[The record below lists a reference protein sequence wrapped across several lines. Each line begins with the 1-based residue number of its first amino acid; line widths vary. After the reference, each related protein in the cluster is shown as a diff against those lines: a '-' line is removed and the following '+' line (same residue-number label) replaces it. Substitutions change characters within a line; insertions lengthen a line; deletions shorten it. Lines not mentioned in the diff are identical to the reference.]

1 VSPRAIPVLLKET
14 CFGWYADRGPR
25 LGAALAFYTLFSLA
39 PLLMIIIAIAALA
52 FGREIAYTQL
62 IQQVEAF
69 IGTEGARVIQAT
81 IENTSRPRSGIV
93 ATLIGLATMLF
104 GATVVLSEL
113 QDALNMIWKVPPKP
127 GRSLAIGIIWDR
139 FLAFSIV
146 LGISVLLLFSIVA
159 NAVLNTIMPIFGDI
173 LPKPVDW
180 LRTANFAFT
189 LVVVTLLSAMLYKV
203 LPNIEIAWSDVLM
216 GAMVTALLFMI
227 GKFLIELYLS
237 YSSIASVYGAA
248 GSLVVLLMWIYY
260 SAQILYFGAE
270 FTKVYA
276 KHRGHRVV
284 PAEEPAPMTQESH
297 IE

>member
-1 VSPRAIPVLLKET
+1 
-14 CFGWYADRGPR
+14 
-25 LGAALAFYTLFSLA
+25 
-39 PLLMIIIAIAALA
+39 MIVIAIAALA
-52 FGREIAYTQL
+52 FGRELAYTQL

-69 IGTEGARVIQAT
+69 IGAEGARVIQAT

-127 GRSLAIGIIWDR
+127 GHSMAIGMIWDR

-146 LGISVLLLFSIVA
+146 LGIGVLLLFSIVA
-159 NAVLNTIMPIFGDI
+159 NTVLNTIMPIFGDI

-203 LPNIEIAWSDVLM
+203 LPNIKIAWSDVLI

-248 GSLVVLLMWIYY
+248 GSLVVLLMWTYY

-276 KHRGHRVV
+276 KHRGHKIVLD
-284 PAEEPAPMTQESH
+284 EEPAPMAQESH
-297 IE
+297 VE